1 MRKRQEIRHLGLC
14 LTARRRQLGP
24 GGGSRRRAGV
34 CGPRPVLLAG
44 WSPWGGGT
52 GPCCPQPFLRPPL
65 QAPLWASPQSQQH
78 VENTPRPH
86 ARPVSKFL
94 GVGAESPGQPG
105 PGASSPSDRWVT
117 GHWSPQ
123 GRYPRQQ
130 REEGPESSAA
140 AACQAWRFRRLQ
152 MLARPGPGLSAQ
164 LAQSF
169 LEARKEGPACSS
181 IPRWAI
187 N

>member
-123 GRYPRQQ
+123 GRYTHGNNEKRDPSPR
-130 REEGPESSAA
+130 P
-140 AACQAWRFRRLQ
+140 L
-152 MLARPGPGLSAQ
+152 LPVRPGDLGGSRCWHGLA
-164 LAQSF
+164 LGF
-169 LEARKEGPACSS
+169 LHSWLSPSWKPERKARHVPAYLDGP
-181 IPRWAI
+181 
-187 N
+187 